1 MRTNAHLL
9 PATVMA
15 TGAVVSVAWSHD
27 GSTLLS
33 AGEDGEVKIWSRR

>member
-1 MRTNAHLL
+1 
-9 PATVMA
+9 VI
-15 TGAVVSVAWSHD
+15 SVAWSHD